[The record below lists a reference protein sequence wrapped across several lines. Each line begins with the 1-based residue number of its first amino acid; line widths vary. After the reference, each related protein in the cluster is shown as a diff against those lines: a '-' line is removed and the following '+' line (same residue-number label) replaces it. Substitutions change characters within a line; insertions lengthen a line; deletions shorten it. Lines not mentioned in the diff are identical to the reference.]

1 MKRRRQCRKPR
12 ERFCLPSWRK
22 HQLRSPGPRPRLDLS
37 RFLSESPPGTL
48 CKVTCCEGMSFR
60 TASMDR
66 HNHGPDSGQRGMPKL
81 SLERTLARIVAQEVV
96 RLNSTGAPF
105 TVRESVANC
114 DEPDTSSNGNLGQD
128 CTPSSVESMRYTPV
142 KSVLQDTGSYDSWW
156 SPGSVVW
163 VMDER
168 RAQEIPSDRCP
179 GGVLVQLFG
188 DHKFAWAH
196 PVEDLSQFDDVSIKH
211 YANILHCYE
220 ERSSKRSEAFQNALQ
235 EALRKL
241 ERTNSYKQSDRS
253 STEQKSPH
261 QQDQSPD
268 KWSSLSSGRIRDCR
282 LEEGRGKRK
291 RKPKIYFDESTF
303 QVNTVKR
310 VRRLRIMRFLGLAA
324 PAGSPFSY
332 SS

>member
-1 MKRRRQCRKPR
+1 
-12 ERFCLPSWRK
+12 
-22 HQLRSPGPRPRLDLS
+22 
-37 RFLSESPPGTL
+37 
-48 CKVTCCEGMSFR
+48 MSFR

-81 SLERTLARIVAQEVV
+81 SLEQCTLSRMVAQEVV

-105 TVRESVANC
+105 NERESVANC

-128 CTPSSVESMRYTPV
+128 CYPSSAESMRYTPV
-142 KSVLQDTGSYDSWW
+142 KSVLQDTGSYDSWQ

-163 VMDER
+163 VKTAFHEWWPGEVMDER

-196 PVEDLSQFDDVSIKH
+196 PVEDLSQFDD
-211 YANILHCYE
+211 CYE
-220 ERSSKRSEAFQNALQ
+220 ERSSKCSEAFQNALQ

-268 KWSSLSSGRIRDCR
+268 KWNSLSLGRIRDDR

-303 QVNTVKR
+303 QANTVKR

-324 PAGSPFSY
+324 PAGSPFSL

>member
-1 MKRRRQCRKPR
+1 MKRRKQCRKPR

-48 CKVTCCEGMSFR
+48 FKVTCCEGMSFR

-81 SLERTLARIVAQEVV
+81 SLEQCTLSQMVAQEVV
-96 RLNSTGAPF
+96 RLNSTGARF
-105 TVRESVANC
+105 TERESVANC

-142 KSVLQDTGSYDSWW
+142 KSVLQDTGSYDSWR

-163 VMDER
+163 VKDAFHEWWPGEVMDER
-168 RAQEIPSDRCP
+168 RVQEIPSDGCP

-188 DHKFAWAH
+188 DHKFAWAN
-196 PVEDLSQFDDVSIKH
+196 PVEDLSQFDD
-211 YANILHCYE
+211 CYE

-235 EALRKL
+235 ECLAL
-241 ERTNSYKQSDRS
+241 
-253 STEQKSPH
+253 
-261 QQDQSPD
+261 PD
-268 KWSSLSSGRIRDCR
+268 KWNSLSSGRIRDDC

-291 RKPKIYFDESTF
+291 RKPKIYFDESTL
-303 QVNTVKR
+303 QANTVKR

-324 PAGSPFSY
+324 PAGSPFS
-332 SS
+332 S